1 MMNLIR
7 KQRIKNKMSQEELA
21 KLCKI
26 KQSQISRI
34 ETNKELPSAKLIVEL
49 ADNLNLCYAEAFCHF
64 YGKDNCKKCESYKY
78 KHD

>member
-1 MMNLIR
+1 MNLIR

-49 ADNLNLCYAEAFCHF
+49 ADNLNLCYAEAFCYF

-78 KHD
+78 KPD